1 MLKLAKFEEYMK
13 TILECMC
20 GISEK
25 MRVPDERGLVIND
38 VTSKKAASELRT
50 LRKVLGMTTMQ
61 VLILTAIIQQSSR
74 FRIDGDDIST
84 YLGMDYLRFLMHESD
99 LEELRKRGY
108 IRIDTNGNIS
118 VPRETLKNLT
128 ENKPVEP
135 ETLTGLS
142 TAKILTR
149 LKKILSI
156 RDNDEMTTGEVYE
169 SVSELLKANPD
180 TSIARACAKYLKNIT
195 GDEAV
200 VMFALIYRYWFERDD
215 MVVWEDLDDYFDE
228 DDLDELR
235 AGYRVGDLALQK
247 RGVIVFSGEDGI
259 MSRDYFRLADNVTA
273 DVFEDVGGVRKKEV
287 KISASRKMEAAS
299 ISRKDLFYN
308 PEEGGQVAQ
317 LKGLLSEKSFDG
329 IRARMKGK
337 GLRSGF
343 TCLFYGSPGTGKTET
358 VYQIAR
364 ECGRDLFIVDVSQ
377 IKSCWVGESEK
388 NIKDVFDRYRA
399 CVNAGERIP
408 ILLFNE
414 ADAIFGIRQQGAE
427 RAVDKMEN
435 SIQNI
440 ILQEMEDLDGI
451 LIATTNLTE
460 NLDKAFERRFLY
472 KVRFERPSVE
482 VKSRI
487 WKSMLPDLS
496 DADAAY
502 LASKFSLSGGQIENV
517 ARKKTVQSILSGVEP
532 ALEDLIRYCCE
543 EEIGAAGERRR
554 IGFQA

>member
-1 MLKLAKFEEYMK
+1 MK

-25 MRVPDERGLVIND
+25 MRVPDGRELVINEA
-38 VTSKKAASELRT
+38 TSKKAATELRT
-50 LRKVLGMTTMQ
+50 LRKVLGMNTMQ
-61 VLILTAIIQQSSR
+61 VLILTAIVQQSSR
-74 FRIDGDDIST
+74 FRIDGDDISS
-84 YLGMDYLRFLMHESD
+84 YLGMDYLRFLMHDGD
-99 LEELRKRGY
+99 LETLRKRGY
-108 IRIDTNGNIS
+108 VRIDTSGNITL
-118 VPRETLKNLT
+118 PREVLKSLT
-128 ENKPVEP
+128 ANKPVEP
-135 ETLTGLS
+135 EPMTGLTTS
-142 TAKILTR
+142 RILSR
-149 LKKILSI
+149 LKKLLSI
-156 RDNDEMTTGEVYE
+156 RGDDEMTTGELFDCID
-169 SVSELLKANPD
+169 ELLKGNPD
-180 TSIARACAKYLKNIT
+180 TSIARACAKYIRNMSVS
-195 GDEAV
+195 EAV
-200 VMFALIYRYWFERDD
+200 VAFALIYRYWFEHDE
-215 MVVWEDLDDYFDE
+215 MVGWGDLDDYFDE
-228 DDLDELR
+228 DELDYLR
-235 AGYRVGDLALQK
+235 AEYRAGDLPLQK
-247 RGVIVFSGEDGI
+247 RGIIVYAGEDGLLNK
-259 MSRDYFRLADNVTA
+259 DYFRLSDAVTA
-273 DVFEDVGGVRKKEV
+273 DIFEDVGGVRRKEA
-287 KISASRKMEAAS
+287 KISASRKLMAAS
-299 ISRKDLFYN
+299 ISRKELFYN

-388 NIKDVFDRYRA
+388 NIKDVFDKYRA
-399 CVNAGERIP
+399 CVSGGGTVP

-482 VKSRI
+482 VKCSI
-487 WKSMLPDLS
+487 WKSMLPDIS

-502 LASKFSLSGGQIENV
+502 LAGKFSLSGGQIENV

-554 IGFQA
+554 IGY